1 MAKSD
6 VEFLLEQWGAWSR
19 GGLGGLSGAS
29 SGGGRA
35 PDISDEMALRVD
47 GAVIAC
53 GVDRPVLRHV
63 IELYYQKGRNVTE
76 IQLFLRVGRVSV
88 EKYLLEAKGFIAG
101 RLSMIREAA

>member
-19 GGLGGLSGAS
+19 GGLGGLSGPYV
-29 SGGGRA
+29 GGGRA
-35 PDISDEMALRVD
+35 PNISDEMALRID
-47 GAVIAC
+47 CAVIAC
-53 GVDRPVLRHV
+53 GVQRPVLRHV

-88 EKYLLEAKGFIAG
+88 EKYLIEARAFVAG
-101 RLSMIREAA
+101 RLSVFRDAA